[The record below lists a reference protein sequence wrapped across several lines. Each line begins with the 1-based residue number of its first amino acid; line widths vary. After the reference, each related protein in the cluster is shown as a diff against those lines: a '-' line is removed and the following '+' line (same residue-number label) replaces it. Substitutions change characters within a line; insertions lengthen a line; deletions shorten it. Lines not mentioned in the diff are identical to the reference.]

1 MSTQRPPAASRLCF
15 APTLLVTGFEP
26 FGDHAINPSAI
37 LAHALDG
44 ATIADHRILGRV
56 LPVDTTTVVAA
67 LEAAIAEAGSPAL
80 VLCTGLAADR
90 ASLALERTAVNVL
103 AFDIPDNAGNL
114 IREGLIHQNGDAA
127 HFAKLPIE
135 EIIAAWH
142 SAGIP
147 GYVSETAGTYVCN
160 QIFYEVLALK
170 GPSMLSGFLH
180 LPCSHELAIARGAAK
195 TPSLSL
201 ETMQTGV
208 EILIATAL
216 GHMHGA

>member
-1 MSTQRPPAASRLCF
+1 MSTQSPPAASRLFF
-15 APTLLVTGFEP
+15 APTVLVTGFEP
-26 FGDHAINPSAI
+26 FGGHALNPSA
-37 LAHALDG
+37 LVARALDG
-44 ATIADHRILGRV
+44 ATIAGHRVFGRV
-56 LPVDTTTVVAA
+56 LPVEATTVVAA

-103 AFDIPDNAGNL
+103 SFEIPDNAGNL
-114 IREGLIHQNGDAA
+114 IREGLIRQNGDAA
-127 HFAKLPIE
+127 RFAKLPLE
-135 EIIAAWH
+135 EIVAAWH

-147 GYVSETAGTYVCN
+147 GYVSETAGTYICN
-160 QIFYEVLALK
+160 QVFYEVLALK
-170 GPSMLSGFLH
+170 GSPMLSGFLH

-201 ETMQTGV
+201 ETMQNGV

-216 GHMHGA
+216 GTAHGA